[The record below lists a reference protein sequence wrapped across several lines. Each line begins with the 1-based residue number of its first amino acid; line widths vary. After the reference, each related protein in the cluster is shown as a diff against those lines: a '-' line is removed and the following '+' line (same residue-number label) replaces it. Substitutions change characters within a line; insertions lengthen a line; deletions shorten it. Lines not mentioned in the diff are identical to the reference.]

1 MGELNFEQLSQIR
14 GGGKKA
20 ADIYVSA
27 ISGAAQGAMLCA
39 QTGVVVQPGV
49 ILGCAGAGAV
59 LGVMFPS

>member
-1 MGELNFEQLSQIR
+1 MEE
-14 GGGKKA
+14 KA

-39 QTGVVVQPGV
+39 QTGVIVQPGV